1 MAIPEGMALPR
12 LRRARPADAVGAA
25 DVWLRSRRASLGAIP
40 PVDRTDDEVRQWIV
54 DRVFPSREV
63 WVVETPAGRVVG
75 FMVLARDWLE
85 QLYIDPDWTGQ
96 GLGSRLVALAKA
108 LRPNGLQL
116 RTFKTNSGARR
127 FYERH
132 GFQLA
137 QRTDA
142 ADEAQAPDIE
152 YRWTAHTSSWRLQ

>member
-1 MAIPEGMALPR
+1 MAIGEGTALPR

-40 PVDRTDDEVRQWIV
+40 PVDRSDDEVRQWIA

-63 WVVETPAGRVVG
+63 WVAETRTERVVG
-75 FMVLARDWLE
+75 FMVLEGDWLE

-96 GLGSRLVALAKA
+96 GLGSRLVALAKT
-108 LRPNGLQL
+108 LRPTGLQL

-132 GFQLA
+132 GFQPT
-137 QRTDA
+137 QRTDG

-152 YRWTAHTSSWRLQ
+152 YRWTAHT